1 MLSKGT
7 NMFFY
12 DPGYKLSST
21 GVSKNH
27 IAFALGRFD
36 FLPGVEEE
44 RHPTY
49 KQAQSKEIPSED
61 AYLLYR

>member
-1 MLSKGT
+1 M
-7 NMFFY
+7 
-12 DPGYKLSST
+12 SST
-21 GVSKNH
+21 GVSKNLV
-27 IAFALGRFD
+27 AFALGRFD
-36 FLPGVEEE
+36 FVPGVEEE